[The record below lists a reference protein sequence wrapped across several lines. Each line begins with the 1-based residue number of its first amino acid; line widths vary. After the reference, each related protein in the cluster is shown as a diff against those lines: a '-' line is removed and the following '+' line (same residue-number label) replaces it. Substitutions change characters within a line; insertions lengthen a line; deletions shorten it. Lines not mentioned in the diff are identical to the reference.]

1 MASEATNSIAVDHS
15 APGTASIDNIA
26 VDEADSTVAV
36 LDHGACYEAIRRR
49 DARFDGRFYTAVT
62 TTGIFCRPSCP
73 ARTPRSSN
81 VRFYS
86 HAATASDAGFRPC
99 RRCRPELAPGHPEWN
114 RRADL
119 AGKALALIEQGVV
132 DTDGVSGLASR
143 LAVSER
149 HLRRELREVVGTGPT
164 QLAQSRRLWLAR
176 MLLDQTNLSVTDVAF
191 ASGYSSIRQFNDA
204 FKRAFDATPSSLRR
218 RPDTAATGA
227 TEVTLTLSC
236 RGSVQW
242 SDLHR
247 FLSARAITGL
257 ELSDQNRF
265 RRGVPGGWIEL
276 RGTEEDDRLVLNCS
290 LDRLDRVAQ
299 LVPLIR
305 RVADLDT
312 DLTPVAEQL
321 STDDELAARLS
332 ARPLPRL
339 PGAFDPFELAV
350 RAIIGQQVSVAGAA
364 TLLGRL
370 VSLAIGESPEA
381 TEAKNGRNGHEGQD
395 SDEPEGHKLLPGFPT
410 AEQVAAAPLDQLGM
424 PGKRRATVLALA
436 EAVAEAKIDLSP
448 AADRE
453 QTAAKL
459 LELPGI
465 GPWTAGYIAMRAL
478 NDPDGWPVGDLVL
491 RNSLGV
497 DAKTLEKRSE
507 AWRPWRA
514 YAAMTLWG
522 TSGLNKTGTTTN
534 SKSEDG
540 KR

>member
-1 MASEATNSIAVDHS
+1 MVASTGETPTAAPLPILQDATSQ
-15 APGTASIDNIA
+15 
-26 VDEADSTVAV
+26 V
-36 LDHGACYEAIRRR
+36 LDHEACYEAIRRR

-73 ARTPRSSN
+73 ARTPQATN

-132 DTDGVSGLASR
+132 DTDGVSGLAER

-204 FKRAFDATPSSLRR
+204 FRRAFDATPSSLRR

-227 TEVTLTLSC
+227 TEVTLNLSC
-236 RGSVQW
+236 RGKAQW
-242 SDLHR
+242 ADLHR
-247 FLSARAITGL
+247 FLSARAITAL
-257 ELSDQNRF
+257 EVAGDNYF

-276 RGTEEDDRLVLNCS
+276 RGAEEDDRIVLNCA
-290 LDRLDRVAQ
+290 LDRRDRVAQ
-299 LVPLIR
+299 LVPMIR

-312 DLTPVAEQL
+312 DLTPVAQQL
-321 STDDELAARLS
+321 STDPELAARLS
-332 ARPLPRL
+332 NRPLPRL
-339 PGAFDPFELAV
+339 PGAFDPFELAI
-350 RAIIGQQVSVAGAA
+350 RAVVGQQVSVAGAA
-364 TLLGRL
+364 TTLGRL
-370 VSLAIGESPEA
+370 VELAAGLPETTA
-381 TEAKNGRNGHEGQD
+381 IETAAERPDQ
-395 SDEPEGHKLLPGFPT
+395 LLPGFPT
-410 AEQVAAAPLDQLGM
+410 ADQVAVAPLDQLGM

-436 EAVAEAKIDLSP
+436 TAVAEGTIDLSP

-453 QTAAKL
+453 QTTAKL
-459 LELPGI
+459 LEVPGI

-497 DAKTLEKRSE
+497 DAKTLEQRSE

-522 TSGLNKTGTTTN
+522 TAGQAAARQDQKNTAERNTRG
-534 SKSEDG
+534 
-540 KR
+540 